1 MSARAET
8 FRETLVRIYGDP
20 RINVVEID
28 EFLVVTIP
36 VELAMEVVA
45 DEAKLRELEPE
56 MNVRFITEI

>member
-1 MSARAET
+1 MNARAET
-8 FRETLVRIYGDP
+8 FREALVRIYGDP
-20 RINVVEID
+20 RIDVVEVD
-28 EFLVVTIP
+28 GFLVVTIP